1 MSSLLNL
8 GTRTLLANQMALQTT
23 GHNIANASTVGYSRQ
38 SAVMQQV
45 EGQYTGGGYVG
56 KGVQVLTVE
65 RAHNEFVTRQAAL
78 ARSVQA
84 MDATRADRLAALEDI
99 LQGGTSGLGASVND
113 LVNAFSD
120 IASTPTDVTARNVV
134 LARAQE
140 MSARFRNAQAQIDD
154 LQHGVN
160 GQLDDAVTQINSLAA
175 RIAELN
181 GQVQRAQGGGQQPN
195 DLLDQRDELVRQLN
209 GQVQAS
215 TVAGDDGSLN
225 IFVGSQALVL
235 GSSVAQVALQ
245 GAADGTRALT
255 ITRGAVTQEL
265 DESSLG
271 GGAVA
276 GLLRFQNGDLAAA
289 RDGLGRMALAITSA
303 INTQHRLGVDLN
315 GQPGSDFFTPIAIP
329 DALPAPWNTGTATV
343 SAEVADPTALV
354 ASSYQVVFGSSG
366 SIAVQRLSD
375 GKTTTFTGPMPIEI
389 DGLRLDLSGGS
400 AAAGSSFTLRPYARA
415 ADGTA
420 TALSSPR
427 EIAAASPV
435 EARASSSNR
444 GTVAVAGVSASQAHA
459 SLGATVTLTF
469 TSAGT
474 FDVAGSGTGDPSGI
488 AYTAGQPISF
498 NGWTLTLSGNPQAG
512 DTITVQAASA
522 SYSQLNAGNASA
534 LLGLRD
540 VAMFD
545 GATLADGYASLMAE
559 MGVRSQS
566 AQYAA
571 SISGSI
577 ATSLESERAN
587 ISGVNL
593 DEEAARL
600 LQYQQAYQAS
610 AKMIQIAQSIFDS
623 LLQGMP

>member
-8 GTRTLLANQMALQTT
+8 GTRALLANQMALQTT

-45 EGQYTGGGYVG
+45 EGQYTGSGYIG

-84 MDATRADRLAALEDI
+84 MDATRADRLSSLEDI

-120 IASTPTDVTARNVV
+120 IASTPTDITARNVV

-160 GQLDDAVTQINSLAA
+160 GQLQDSVSSINSLAA

-195 DLLDQRDELVRQLN
+195 DLLDQRDQLVRQLN
-209 GQVQAS
+209 SQVQAS
-215 TVAGDDGSLN
+215 TVAADDGSLN

-235 GSSVAQVALQ
+235 GNSVAKVALQ
-245 GAADGTRALT
+245 GAADGTSALT
-255 ITRGAVTQEL
+255 ITRGAVTQDL
-265 DESSLG
+265 DESNLG
-271 GGAVA
+271 GGAIA
-276 GLLRFQNGDLAAA
+276 GLLRFQNSDLAAA

-303 INTQHRLGVDLN
+303 INEQHRLGVDLN
-315 GQPGSDFFTPIAIP
+315 GQPGSNFFTPIAIP
-329 DALPAPWNTGTATV
+329 DALPAAWNTGSATV
-343 SAEVADPTALV
+343 SAEVSDPTALV

-375 GKTTTFTGPMPIEI
+375 GKTTSFTGPMPIEI
-389 DGLRLDLSGGS
+389 DGLKLDLSGGA
-400 AAAGSSFTLRPYARA
+400 AAAGNSFTLRPYARA
-415 ADGTA
+415 ADGLR

-435 EARASSSNR
+435 EARAASSNS
-444 GTVAVAGVSASQAHA
+444 GTVAVAGLSASQAHA
-459 SLGATVTLTF
+459 NLGATVTLTF

-474 FDVAGSGTGDPSGI
+474 FDVAGTGTGDASGI

-498 NGWTLTLSGNPQAG
+498 NGWTLTLSGKPQAG

-522 SYSQLNAGNASA
+522 NYSQLNAGNASA
-534 LLGLRD
+534 LLNLRD

-545 GATLADGYASLMAE
+545 GATMADGYASLMAD

-587 ISGVNL
+587 IAGVNL

-610 AKMIQIAQSIFDS
+610 AKMIQIAQNVFDS
-623 LLQGMP
+623 LLQGMR